1 MSISG
6 MALAR
11 LGQVYPMR
19 PIIPPMNMI
28 RRRKGRIGECAAR
41 DDDSAGK
48 VCSGFRESA
57 PSKNNAMVMR
67 FYRQLLSTSHQPL
80 DDANERCARR
90 ASPDHRSVGI
100 PPAELRRRRRRAGE
114 PERTV
119 GGCRQLPDCPKASVT
134 LGELGEQR
142 RGRMLR
148 VPGWH
153 RYKNRLPSICR
164 PMGAY
169 RPAQSETPPVI
180 ESDSSDR

>member
-67 FYRQLLSTSHQPL
+67 FYRRLLSTSHQPL

-90 ASPDHRSVGI
+90 ASPTIGMSACLRPSFDAADGARESRSGPSAVAGNFLIVQRRQSHWVNWGSNGEDECCEFPVGI
-100 PPAELRRRRRRAGE
+100 DIKTA
-114 PERTV
+114 
-119 GGCRQLPDCPKASVT
+119 
-134 LGELGEQR
+134 
-142 RGRMLR
+142 
-148 VPGWH
+148 
-153 RYKNRLPSICR
+153 CR
-164 PMGAY
+164 PFAD
-169 RPAQSETPPVI
+169 RWERIAPQSETPPVI